1 MNKVILIGNLTKDVE
16 VMETSSGVKVAKFTL
31 AVKRSYGEETDFF
44 TIVAWRNL
52 ADNCSRFL
60 KKGNKCA
67 VVGSIQIRSFDGQD
81 GTKKYVTEIVAEN
94 VEFLSSKKEE
104 SKPKVEETEQIEI
117 DNDSLPFWE

>member
-117 DNDSLPFWE
+117 DNDSLPF